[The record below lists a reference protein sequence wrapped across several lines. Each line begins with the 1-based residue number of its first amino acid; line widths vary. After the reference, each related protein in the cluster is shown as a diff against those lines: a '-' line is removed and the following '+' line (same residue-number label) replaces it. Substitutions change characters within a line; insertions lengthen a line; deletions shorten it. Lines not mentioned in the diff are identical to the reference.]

1 MKDVWLTFSR
11 LDRTISVMGLCF
23 SLCLSTSICM
33 WAISLAWAKAIR
45 ASVCNLACLAKKSAS
60 SIGAEFEPV
69 SSLKGGRLSTWGLI
83 GICCFCGC
91 FELSEVGVDPG
102 DESVSEHGDSVSEG
116 VSFMKQIWRFIP
128 ERKEWSSL
136 MMIKAKSKTTRF
148 KKISF
153 CNCIKKPIDH
163 QSTIKTDSK
172 KKAIQIYFVAP
183 SNEKRIKKDEQNKN
197 TSQRSTIVR
206 FNLSIIESFMVHCT
220 TICNHR
226 SIRNRV
232 ESSSND
238 SSRKEKFPLYLLNL
252 KLKITHSL
260 RYNFIPPRN
269 KLQEKRNMKLISLSI
284 DNFSLVNRRLHFS
297 KDKRLNGNFI
307 HEGGIWR
314 DRGKSG
320 GKSSEWYRPLWSRD
334 WRLGFLPRSARK
346 SSASG
351 PMANLLRISSRS
363 FRRCEQ
369 TEKSEVWS
377 SLVTRQRKGE
387 GVETP
392 SMSLIFFPFL
402 PTPAPLLPKTVDSVH
417 SGVGVRQLMRLTTSY
432 VFA

>member
-172 KKAIQIYFVAP
+172 KKKQF
-183 SNEKRIKKDEQNKN
+183 
-197 TSQRSTIVR
+197 
-206 FNLSIIESFMVHCT
+206 
-220 TICNHR
+220 
-226 SIRNRV
+226 
-232 ESSSND
+232 
-238 SSRKEKFPLYLLNL
+238 KF
-252 KLKITHSL
+252 
-260 RYNFIPPRN
+260 
-269 KLQEKRNMKLISLSI
+269 IS
-284 DNFSLVNRRLHFS
+284 
-297 KDKRLNGNFI
+297 
-307 HEGGIWR
+307 
-314 DRGKSG
+314 
-320 GKSSEWYRPLWSRD
+320 
-334 WRLGFLPRSARK
+334 
-346 SSASG
+346 
-351 PMANLLRISSRS
+351 
-363 FRRCEQ
+363 
-369 TEKSEVWS
+369 
-377 SLVTRQRKGE
+377 
-387 GVETP
+387 
-392 SMSLIFFPFL
+392 
-402 PTPAPLLPKTVDSVH
+402 
-417 SGVGVRQLMRLTTSY
+417 
-432 VFA
+432 